1 MNRYPFAVRTGLVCA
16 LSCALVSAGLQAA
29 PPAEAPRKATPR
41 TNDKPAEAKQPAPK
55 QSAAPPQT
63 FNDPKQAGRDYALQG
78 EYAGEVSY
86 EKGSA
91 KVGFQL
97 IALGN
102 DQFHGVFY
110 YGGLPGA
117 GWDKKLKFEADGKRV
132 ADEVVFEHLL
142 GSGRLRDGQLSMHG
156 PDGKPI
162 GLIAKV
168 ERTSPTMGAA
178 PPAGAVVIF
187 DGKDAAAFKN
197 GKVSPEGWL
206 MEGSDTVEKFGD
218 CELHLEFRTP
228 FMPAARGQAR
238 GNSGCYLQSRYEVQ
252 ILDSFGLAGKNN
264 ECGGIYETK
273 DPDVNMCLPPLV
285 WQTYDITY
293 KAAKFDAAGTKTAD
307 ARITVRH
314 NGVVVH
320 DDVPLPKSTRAAP
333 LKEGPEPGPLHL
345 QNHGNPVRFRNIWLV
360 KK

>member
-1 MNRYPFAVRTGLVCA
+1 MNLYGFVLGLTCGLLCAVVLADARQPPGDA
-16 LSCALVSAGLQAA
+16 KSAEQKPAA
-29 PPAEAPRKATPR
+29 PKPTAS
-41 TNDKPAEAKQPAPK
+41 KPAV
-55 QSAAPPQT
+55 
-63 FNDPKQAGRDYALQG
+63 FNDPQAAGLDYALQG
-78 EYAGEVSY
+78 EYAGQVSY
-86 EKGSA
+86 EKGQA
-91 KVGFQL
+91 KIGFQV
-97 IALGN
+97 IALGGGAF
-102 DQFHGVFY
+102 QGVFY
-110 YGGLPGA
+110 YGGLPGD
-117 GWDKKLKFEADGKRV
+117 GWDKKTKFESAGKLV
-132 ADEVVFEHLL
+132 GDELVFEHLL
-142 GSGRLRDGQLSMHG
+142 GSGRVRDGQFSLHG
-156 PDGKPI
+156 PDGKPL

-178 PPAGAVVIF
+178 PPKGAIVIF
-187 DGKDAAAFKN
+187 DGSNADAFKN

-206 MEGSDTVEKFGD
+206 MEGSDTIEQFGD

-228 FMPAARGQAR
+228 FMPTARGQAR

-273 DPDVNMCLPPLV
+273 DPEVNMCLPPLS

-293 KAAKFDAAGTKTAD
+293 KGAKFDAAGAKTAD

-314 NGVVVH
+314 NGVVVQN
-320 DDVPLPKSTRAAP
+320 DVALPKATRAAP
-333 LKEGPEPGPLHL
+333 LAEGAEPGPLHL

>member
-1 MNRYPFAVRTGLVCA
+1 MNFKALVLGLSFGMLCAVVPEAVR
-16 LSCALVSAGLQAA
+16 AA
-29 PPAEAPRKATPR
+29 PPAESQPQGD
-41 TNDKPAEAKQPAPK
+41 TNSVEKKPAAPK
-55 QSAAPPQT
+55 PPA
-63 FNDPKQAGRDYALQG
+63 FNDPKEAGLDYALQG
-78 EYAGEVSY
+78 EYAGQLSY
-86 EKGSA
+86 EKGEINI
-91 KVGFQL
+91 GFQV
-97 IALGN
+97 IAQGN
-102 DQFHGVFY
+102 GQFRGVFY

-117 GWDKKLKFEADGKRV
+117 GWDKKIKHESDGKLV
-132 ADEVVFEHLL
+132 SDEIVFQHPL
-142 GSGRLRDGQLSMHG
+142 GSGRVRDGQFTLHR
-156 PDGKPI
+156 PDGSPI

-168 ERTSPTMGAA
+168 ERKSPTLGAA
-178 PPAGAVVIF
+178 PPAGAVVLF
-187 DGKDAAAFKN
+187 DGTNADAFQG

-206 MEGSDTVEKFGD
+206 MEGSDTVDKFGD

-228 FMPAARGQAR
+228 FMPTARGQGR

-273 DPDVNMCLPPLV
+273 DPEVNMCLPPLV

-293 KAAKFDAAGTKTAD
+293 QAARFDDAGMKTAD

-320 DDVPLPKSTRAAP
+320 SDVSLPKSTRAAP
-333 LKEGPEPGPLHL
+333 LKEGPAPGPLHL